1 MTGRIQA
8 LVRTLGGE
16 MDQEELLVMLCQAA
30 EMELAGRL
38 RPGLTPEDC
47 ESAFVSAAAWLVLAW
62 LQAGEAGVSSFTAGD
77 LTIHRTGQG
86 AAELTAQAERL
97 MAPYLTDRGFSFQGV
112 AG

>member
-1 MTGRIQA
+1 
-8 LVRTLGGE
+8 V
-16 MDQEELLVMLCQAA
+16 
-30 EMELAGRL
+30 
-38 RPGLTPEDC
+38 P
-47 ESAFVSAAAWLVLAW
+47 AAAWLVLAW